1 MYLDPVTH
9 DVVIDGFT
17 VSHTK
22 TKQDLITQKLK
33 IKLLW
38 FKEEWFLD
46 NGYGIP
52 YFQEIFVKG
61 VSLEDI
67 DEVFRIAISTEDGV
81 VDLMSYNS
89 TLDPSTR
96 NLTVTAK
103 VRIESGEILLLN
115 FTV

>member
-9 DVVIDGFT
+9 DVVIEGFT

-38 FKEEWFLD
+38 FKEEWFRD
-46 NGYGIP
+46 KGYGIP
-52 YFQEIFVKG
+52 YFQEIFIKG
-61 VSLEDI
+61 VSLGDI
-67 DEVFRIAISTEDGV
+67 DEVFRVAIATEEGV
-81 VDLMSYNS
+81 SELVSYKS
-89 TLDPSTR
+89 SFEPTTR
-96 NLTVTAK
+96 LLTVTAK
-103 VRIESGEILLLN
+103 VRTESGEILLLN